1 MLKCSRSGYIAGVL
15 KAGNGLVGLQAKVLE
30 TSPENTHAWS
40 ALSAKA
46 RELRQIFSGALVQ
59 IIGSLGMLELE
70 VSYGR
75 VSARDLKLL
84 VEKSKVLVGRL
95 MGVASFQVGL
105 LQDKSSEM
113 LTGLPS
119 CSSRRRKGTIGETL
133 RPRRKSSATRTST
146 GSSNCATS

>member
-1 MLKCSRSGYIAGVL
+1 MLKFSRSGYIAGVL

-30 TSPENTHAWS
+30 TSPENMNAWS

-105 LQDKSSEM
+105 I
-113 LTGLPS
+113 TGQVE
-119 CSSRRRKGTIGETL
+119 RNADGT
-133 RPRRKSSATRTST
+133 A
-146 GSSNCATS
+146 